1 MPKYLFHMGVTL
13 RCYGNVEVEADSIE
27 AATAMMTA
35 DYLADRIEIHETTT
49 DSGQDLAVIDVTD
62 MEGNQ
67 IYGEDMGELPP
78 NPYDPQPDA
87 ELLAA
92 LKRCVDQLSGKRPRK
107 TNNRRAKL
115 DFDLEL
121 AIAEAGKAIAKAEGR
136 ANG

>member
-1 MPKYLFHMGVTL
+1 MPRFKFHMGVTL

-35 DYLADRIEIHETTT
+35 DYLADRIEITETTT

-62 MEGNQ
+62 MDGNQ

-78 NPYDPQPDA
+78 NPYDPQPNT

-92 LKRCVDQLSGKRPRK
+92 LVRIVDYTHVPAGAELDSVSARQMIEIARAAIGKV
-107 TNNRRAKL
+107 
-115 DFDLEL
+115 
-121 AIAEAGKAIAKAEGR
+121 EGR

>member
-1 MPKYLFHMGVTL
+1 MPKFNFHMGVTL

-62 MEGNQ
+62 MDGNQ

-78 NPYDPQPDA
+78 NHYDPQPNT

-92 LKRCVDQLSGKRPRK
+92 LVRIVDYTHVPAGAELDGVSARQMIEIA
-107 TNNRRAKL
+107 RA
-115 DFDLEL
+115 
-121 AIAEAGKAIAKAEGR
+121 AIGKAEGR